1 MKQIYTGIGISSTV
15 AMIANTI
22 EAAPLLPKIVV
33 YSRVHIYRIKQV
45 NIADCTDPFERRI
58 T

>member
-1 MKQIYTGIGISSTV
+1 MKQIYTGIGIINRRHDCEYNRSS
-15 AMIANTI
+15 ASS
-22 EAAPLLPKIVV
+22 PQKIVV

-45 NIADCTDPFERRI
+45 NIADCTDPFGRRI